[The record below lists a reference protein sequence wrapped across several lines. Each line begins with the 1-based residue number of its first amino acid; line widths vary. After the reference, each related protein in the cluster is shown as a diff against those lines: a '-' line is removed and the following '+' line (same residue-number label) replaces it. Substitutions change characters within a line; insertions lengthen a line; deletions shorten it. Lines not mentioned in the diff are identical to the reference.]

1 MLCAIGIL
9 VCAKDKVQTDSLQ
22 LVRFKLMRQ
31 LIDFDEPAQL
41 AAAASF
47 CRQWCCAQWLSSSCC
62 CCESL
67 RRALILALLSMALV
81 ILMVEGSSN
90 EMVAGRPV
98 FL

>member
-1 MLCAIGIL
+1 MQN
-9 VCAKDKVQTDSLQ
+9 DKVQTDSLQ

-41 AAAASF
+41 AVAASF

-67 RRALILALLSMALV
+67 RMALILALLSMALV